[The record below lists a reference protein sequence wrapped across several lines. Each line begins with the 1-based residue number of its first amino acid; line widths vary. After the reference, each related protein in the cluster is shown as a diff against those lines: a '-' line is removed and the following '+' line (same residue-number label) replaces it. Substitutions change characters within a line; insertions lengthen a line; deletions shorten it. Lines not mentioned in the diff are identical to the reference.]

1 MNASPETILSTS
13 HPPVNPAP
21 GTIRIPPWEQIPV
34 EKRQELTQVLA
45 DLLVRQIQRQE
56 AGGRHEQPS

>member
-1 MNASPETILSTS
+1 MNASPQATLSTS
-13 HPPVNPAP
+13 HPSVDPAP
-21 GTIRIPPWEQIPV
+21 GTIRIPPWEQIPA

-56 AGGRHEQPS
+56 AGGKHEPPS